1 MPRDIYWGLY
11 VNSILIVFVTC
22 YIKFKLKDPFFIFLQ
37 TYNLFKIL
45 ICFVLLNMSANFRF
59 HLDHWLD
66 KLVNFLF
73 APIAST
79 EIGRSKNFHS
89 LTIWFNE
96 KTFKFELNSF
106 KRDKKSSFYLQ
117 SKNTVNAVSGINYF
131 CECDWFIVFIPSLA
145 LPGVTFLWC

>member
-1 MPRDIYWGLY
+1 MSSFIKNSIYFYSKLSCWIKLSLFYSLFTTGKNFLCLESWPRDIYWGLY

-96 KTFKFELNSF
+96 KN
-106 KRDKKSSFYLQ
+106 
-117 SKNTVNAVSGINYF
+117 V
-131 CECDWFIVFIPSLA
+131 
-145 LPGVTFLWC
+145 